1 MKTNRLH
8 NKSKQQKLSCKVS
21 PKKEEK
27 RTVMRNQPTNQP
39 TKKEWPKNGNNIHN
53 EKTSPGKTNKDY
65 RVF

>member
-1 MKTNRLH
+1 MKTNHLH

-27 RTVMRNQPTNQP
+27 RTVMRNQPTNQ
-39 TKKEWPKNGNNIHN
+39 KRMAKNGNNIHN

>member
-1 MKTNRLH
+1 MKTNHLH
-8 NKSKQQKLSCKVS
+8 NKSKQQKLLCKVS

-27 RTVMRNQPTNQP
+27 RTVMRNQPTNQ
-39 TKKEWPKNGNNIHN
+39 KRMAENGNNIHN